1 MKTTLTSSGSY
12 DLSEIPSAT
21 ARSAVIFSGSANDAL
36 ANAICD
42 YLGEEMGKSEVKS
55 FSDGETWVKINEN
68 VRGAEVFVVQS
79 TCTPV
84 NDHLMQLLLMVD
96 ALRRAS
102 ARQICAVIPYFGYAR
117 QDRKDQGRVALSAKL
132 VANMIVTAGVDRVMT
147 IDLHTGQIQG
157 FFDTPVDNLN
167 AHPIINEYIRENYDM
182 AETVSVAA
190 DVGTV
195 KRARANAET
204 LGLPLAF
211 IDKRRPS
218 PNVAEVMNIVGE
230 VDGKNCIIFDD
241 MIDTAGTL
249 CNAAHAIKERG
260 AKRIIAA
267 CTHPVLSGPAVER
280 LREAPIEKIIIAD
293 TIDTAKID
301 LPKLEVVSVAP
312 LLGEAIARV
321 RSRRSVSSLFT

>member
-1 MKTTLTSSGSY
+1 
-12 DLSEIPSAT
+12 
-21 ARSAVIFSGSANDAL
+21 
-36 ANAICD
+36 
-42 YLGEEMGKSEVKS
+42 
-55 FSDGETWVKINEN
+55 
-68 VRGAEVFVVQS
+68 
-79 TCTPV
+79 
-84 NDHLMQLLLMVD
+84 
-96 ALRRAS
+96 
-102 ARQICAVIPYFGYAR
+102 
-117 QDRKDQGRVALSAKL
+117 
-132 VANMIVTAGVDRVMT
+132 
-147 IDLHTGQIQG
+147 
-157 FFDTPVDNLN
+157 
-167 AHPIINEYIRENYDM
+167 
-182 AETVSVAA
+182 
-190 DVGTV
+190 
-195 KRARANAET
+195 
-204 LGLPLAF
+204 
-211 IDKRRPS
+211 
-218 PNVAEVMNIVGE
+218 